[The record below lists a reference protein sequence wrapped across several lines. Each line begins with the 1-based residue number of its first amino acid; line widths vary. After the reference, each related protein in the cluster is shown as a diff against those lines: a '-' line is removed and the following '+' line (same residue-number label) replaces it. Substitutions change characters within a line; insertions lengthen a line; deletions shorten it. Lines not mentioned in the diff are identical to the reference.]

1 MPFPP
6 SFAAS
11 PSPASRCVRSAH
23 RLLCVLAVAMLPAS
37 PRLRAGEPAADAGG
51 TPSAVPVE
59 SLQAESFLVEVEQPD
74 GTAVSGRLVRID
86 GSDVTVEVSGEPR
99 VLPIDKV
106 RRLVRTQRTAEQRR
120 PLLLTWNDGSSL
132 AGDDFAWDGKT
143 AVLLRSE
150 GRVELPIGR
159 VRSLAWNAPGS
170 DSLPI
175 GRVRSLAWNAPGSDS
190 AEPRWTASIPESI
203 ESDLVVVRGA
213 AAGEARPGA
222 AGPADAGPAD
232 AGPGDGRPGDGAGG
246 SAEGGS
252 SPFDFVECAIASVA
266 ADRVTVVLDGETIP
280 VKRAKILG
288 LHWLRDAAAAAAG
301 GIRIDVDGGSL
312 RAQSVAWTPEG
323 LVVDD
328 AVRMPAAMLQRI
340 DYAAGR
346 MVSLESLPTER
357 LEVEPWFGGLG
368 KIDGLSAFF
377 APRAVPAAGEW
388 QRPGLVMRPRTV
400 AVWRLP
406 ADGRRFRAVVSPAA
420 GKQAAGG
427 AMVALAVDDRE
438 VFRRQIDATTMDGTT
453 IDGKV
458 IDGKVIDLDISGGRR
473 LVVTVDF
480 CGPGGTNAAIRFTD
494 PVIEK

>member
-1 MPFPP
+1 
-6 SFAAS
+6 
-11 PSPASRCVRSAH
+11 
-23 RLLCVLAVAMLPAS
+23 MLPAS

-51 TPSAVPVE
+51 TSSAVPVE
-59 SLQAESFLVEVEQPD
+59 SLQAEAFLVEVEQPD

-132 AGDDFAWDGKT
+132 AGDDFAWNGKT

-150 GRVELPIGR
+150 GRVE
-159 VRSLAWNAPGS
+159 
-170 DSLPI
+170 LPI

-213 AAGEARPGA
+213 AAGEARPG
-222 AGPADAGPAD
+222 DAGRGE

-288 LHWLRDAAAAAAG
+288 LHWLRDPAAAAAG

-346 MVSLESLPTER
+346 IVSLESLPTER

-420 GKQAAGG
+420 GRQAAGG
-427 AMVALAVDDRE
+427 AVVVLAVDDRE
-438 VFRRQIDATTMDGTT
+438 VFRHQIDATTMDDGTT
-453 IDGKV
+453 IDGKMIDGKV